1 MYAEVV
7 TDVGLVRKNNED
19 AVWSDIKKQLFIV
32 ADGMGGYV
40 AGEVASVLAIESVC
54 QVVALEQ
61 NDPPAEVLRQAFY
74 QANDRIYQQAR
85 QHPEYSGMGTTLTAL
100 WIVDG
105 KAYISHVGDSR
116 VYLIRDGKITSLTAD
131 HSLVG
136 ELVREGGLTEEQA
149 MAHPQKNVLTRAVGC
164 NSLVEVDIADMEIM
178 SGDYFLLCTDGL
190 SNMISSEEMME
201 ITTRQKDLKR
211 AVHELL
217 QLALERG
224 GSDNIT
230 AILVYIDKLV

>member
-19 AVWSDIKKQLFIV
+19 AAFSDIKKQLFAV

-54 QVVALEQ
+54 QVVASEL
-61 NDPPAEVLRQAFY
+61 NDPPLEVLRQAFC
-74 QANDRIYQQAR
+74 QANDRIYQEAR
-85 QHPEYSGMGTTLTAL
+85 QHPEYSGMGTTLSAL

-105 KAYISHVGDSR
+105 RAYISHVGDSR
-116 VYLIRDGKITSLTAD
+116 VYLIRGGRITSLTDD

-136 ELVREGGLTEEQA
+136 ELMREGGLTEEQA
-149 MAHPQKNVLTRAVGC
+149 MTHPQKNVLTRALGC
-164 NSLVEVDIADMEIM
+164 NSLVEVDVADMEIM
-178 SGDYFLLCTDGL
+178 YGDYFLLCTDGL
-190 SNMISSEEMME
+190 SNLVTSDEMME
-201 ITTRQKDLKR
+201 IITRQKDLKK
-211 AVHELL
+211 AVHDLL

-230 AILVYIDKLV
+230 AVLVHNR